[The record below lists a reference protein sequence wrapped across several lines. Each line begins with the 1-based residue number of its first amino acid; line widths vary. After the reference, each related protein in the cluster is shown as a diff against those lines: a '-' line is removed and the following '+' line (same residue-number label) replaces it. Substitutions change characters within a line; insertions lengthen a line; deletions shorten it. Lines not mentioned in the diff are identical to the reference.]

1 MTDYLADEDFKKGRG
16 IPFIALEG
24 DGQDAKFRVCEEAK
38 ELLQTIKA
46 PMALASIVG
55 KYRTGK
61 SLLVNRM
68 LLDLKGGFSVGA
80 TVNSC
85 TKGLWIWSKPLIC
98 KRPNG
103 SELQLLIIDTEG
115 LGSLDADADHD
126 AKIFALALLLS
137 SYFIYNS
144 VGSIDESALNSL
156 SLVVELTKHIKTK
169 SEKESGGEPETGETF
184 ANFFPAFLWVVRDFT
199 LILVDDHNT
208 PITAKAYLDRA
219 LRPMQGFSEGVE
231 VKNRIRRMLTA
242 FFPDRDCV
250 TLKRPVE
257 EEALLQQVWAPP
269 VFVPKY

>member
-1 MTDYLADEDFKKGRG
+1 MAELLADEDFKAGAG

-24 DGQDAKFRVCEEAK
+24 EGEDAKFLVCSEAK
-38 ELLQTIKA
+38 EFLQTLKA
-46 PMALASIVG
+46 PIALASIVG

-68 LLDLKGGFSVGA
+68 LLDIKGGGFPVGA

-85 TKGLWIWSKPLIC
+85 TKGLWVWNKPLLC
-98 KRPNG
+98 QQQDG
-103 SELQLLIIDTEG
+103 STVQLLIIDTEG

-169 SEKESGGEPETGETF
+169 SEKESSAPETGENF
-184 ANFFPAFLWVVRDFT
+184 ATFFPSFLWVVRDFT
-199 LILVDDHNT
+199 LQLVDDNNS
-208 PITAKAYLDRA
+208 PISPKAYLERA
-219 LRPMQGFSEGVE
+219 LTPMSGFSEGVE
-231 VKNRIRRMLTA
+231 VRTPPTCHSLGKKPPARSFLACVNT
-242 FFPDRDCV
+242 FFVGARGDG
-250 TLKRPVE
+250 
-257 EEALLQQVWAPP
+257 AL
-269 VFVPKY
+269 